1 MTTPQTIQTVIE
13 FILAAV
19 LIWGLFNERRIAIWE
34 RRTFR
39 KIKRRFTK
47 WPNRNKKK
55 APTYK
60 GECNQERV

>member
-34 RRTFR
+34 RQTFR
-39 KIKRRFTK
+39 KIKKRFTK
-47 WPNRNKKK
+47 
-55 APTYK
+55 
-60 GECNQERV
+60 